1 MHERNDLAELCTI
14 HAFLVSF
21 VDTAGNGP
29 FKVAQERRAL
39 KLLKP
44 ASDFEIPFAHM
55 LSKIQ
60 CIESAVH
67 ASVSIIQAVRYVNQI
82 KRSLFLCFRVPTE
95 KESTRGNVRFL
106 SLQHFGKWRRDS
118 AFSRTS

>member
-14 HAFLVSF
+14 HAFLVFF
-21 VDTAGNGP
+21 VFTAGNGP

-44 ASDFEIPFAHM
+44 ASDFEIPFAHVL

-67 ASVSIIQAVRYVNQI
+67 ASVSIIIQAVRYVNQTI
-82 KRSLFLCFRVPTE
+82 IVFVFSCPDRKRKHERKCSFF
-95 KESTRGNVRFL
+95 
-106 SLQHFGKWRRDS
+106 
-118 AFSRTS
+118 